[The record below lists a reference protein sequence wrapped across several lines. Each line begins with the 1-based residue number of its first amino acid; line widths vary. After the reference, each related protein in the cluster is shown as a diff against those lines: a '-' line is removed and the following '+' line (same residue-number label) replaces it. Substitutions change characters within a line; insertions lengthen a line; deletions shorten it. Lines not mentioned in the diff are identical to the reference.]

1 MALQTLGEAFSG
13 DLRAQPLS
21 FVEIVGNAIT
31 RAVTTLLDWQQR
43 ASQRRELSGLDP
55 SFLKDMGID
64 RATAY
69 REVAKP
75 FWRELGRWAV
85 SR

>member
-1 MALQTLGEAFSG
+1 MALQTVCEAPTSNFPVHPVSI
-13 DLRAQPLS
+13 
-21 FVEIVGNAIT
+21 VEAVGNAIT
-31 RAVTTLLDWQQR
+31 GAVTTLLDWQQR

-69 REVAKP
+69 REASKP
-75 FWRELGRWAV
+75 FWRE
-85 SR
+85 

>member
-1 MALQTLGEAFSG
+1 MALQTVCEAPTGE
-13 DLRAQPLS
+13 LRASPAS
-21 FVEIVGNAIT
+21 IVDTVGNAFT
-31 RAVTTLLDWQQR
+31 QVVTTLLDWQQR

-69 REVAKP
+69 REASKP
-75 FWRELGRWAV
+75 FWRE
-85 SR
+85 